1 MHASIWTFTGDPDRL
16 LASYDALLAEV
27 PRASMRFHACVR
39 TPDGILL
46 FDTCPTKEIFEETRD
61 SEWWRDALARHDL
74 PQPRI
79 EDFPV
84 HIAFAN
90 GDVVGADR

>member
-16 LASYDALLAEV
+16 LASYDPLVAEV
-27 PRASMRFHACVR
+27 PRTSMRIHACVR
-39 TPDGILL
+39 TTDGIML
-46 FDTCPTKEIFEETRD
+46 FDTCPTKEIFAEVRG
-61 SEWWRDALARHDL
+61 SEWWRDALARHGL

-84 HIAFAN
+84 HIAVAN